1 MSPEQARDEG
11 LRVDGRSDIS
21 SLGVILHELLTGRR
35 PFVGESV
42 SDLLEQ
48 VKNQE
53 AAKFA

>member
-1 MSPEQARDEG
+1 M
-11 LRVDGRSDIS
+11 DGRSDIS